1 MNLSVNQPATS
12 IPRIPPTSSEAATT
26 VPAVEISM
34 PLYCVRKVA
43 PQSRIVKRTTY
54 MQKLDTARI
63 QIRGL
68 ANTIRLTKDLNDFPD
83 ILSANEASE
92 VLSSDF
98 SSLSMSSISGSPTDD
113 GVSFNV
119 KNNATAPTRAMAAGT
134 AKQSCHA
141 L

>member
-1 MNLSVNQPATS
+1 
-12 IPRIPPTSSEAATT
+12 
-26 VPAVEISM
+26 
-34 PLYCVRKVA
+34 
-43 PQSRIVKRTTY
+43 

-83 ILSANEASE
+83 ILSASE
-92 VLSSDF
+92 GSETLSSSDF

-119 KNNATAPTRAMAAGT
+119 KNSATAPTRAMAAGT